1 LVLPAGAA
9 VDPQGNLWVTDGFN
23 GRFVIFSPEGV
34 VRETWGG
41 RGSDEGEFELHCRG
55 EGYGGVSFD
64 AAGNIFVADAGNG
77 CIQKFDPDRT
87 FLTSWL
93 SEGIVV
99 DRSTGS
105 ARPQ

>member
-1 LVLPAGAA
+1 V
-9 VDPQGNLWVTDGFN
+9 
-23 GRFVIFSPEGV
+23 
-34 VRETWGG
+34 GG

-55 EGYGGVSFD
+55 EGYGGVSFI
-64 AAGNIFVADAGNG
+64 AVGNIFVADAGNG
-77 CIQKFDPDRT
+77 RIRKFDPDRT